1 MSSKKSGNAQVQ
13 ALDGGSAVLRDGT
26 KKKSP
31 QATNSDA
38 VEQQQRLSKYQRF
51 HFERIPRSMLKEAP
65 YNPRFMDEHAHKL
78 LNKSIKKSGL
88 VEAIVWNKRTGFV
101 VGGHQRL
108 SEIDKLAGGKD
119 YALDVCVIDVS
130 ETEEREINIKLNNQ
144 NLMGEYDID
153 KLANLFIQDGVNFG
167 ETGFSALDIQ
177 LNFDTPQAN
186 AILGTDR
193 EEEPEV
199 ESDIEKINEIKE
211 RRKTSKQR
219 ANLKNSPEF
228 FKVLVFDSMESM
240 DAFTSHFGFPV
251 EPRYIDGEVL
261 KTKLGIGEGKPE
273 ENESPE

>member
-1 MSSKKSGNAQVQ
+1 MSSKKSGNAP
-13 ALDGGSAVLRDGT
+13 
-26 KKKSP
+26 KKNQTRKPESG
-31 QATNSDA
+31 DA
-38 VEQQQRLSKYQRF
+38 VEMRVSKYQRF
-51 HFERIPRSMLKEAP
+51 ITQVIPRSMLKEAP
-65 YNPRFMDEHAHKL
+65 YNPRFMDEHGHKL
-78 LNKSIKKSGL
+78 LNKSLKESGL
-88 VEAIVWNKRTGFV
+88 VSTIVWNKRTGNV

-108 SEIDKLAGGKD
+108 EELDKLEGGKD
-119 YALDVCVIDVS
+119 YALTVAVIDVS
-130 ETEEREINIKLNNQ
+130 ETEEREINVKLNNP
-144 NLMGEYDID
+144 NLMGVYDVD
-153 KLANLFIQDGVNFG
+153 KLADLFIKDGVNFSK
-167 ETGFSALDIQ
+167 TGFSNLDIQ
-177 LNFDTPQAN
+177 LTFDTPQAN